1 MRPLRPDGPGWGLP
15 GFPGLPGLLLL
26 LLLLPPTQ
34 MPAFASEIPKTKQ
47 KAAIRQREVVDLVSS
62 GGAVGGC

>member
-15 GFPGLPGLLLL
+15 GFPGLPGLALL

-34 MPAFASEIPKTKQ
+34 MLAFASEIPKTKQ

-62 GGAVGGC
+62 GGAVKGC